1 MMSRP
6 RTQKKRDY
14 VGVLSSVFAIIIGL
28 LVGFV
33 ILLLSNPSQ
42 AVPGFITILT
52 GALTLSLIHI

>member
-1 MMSRP
+1 MMGRP

-33 ILLLSNPSQ
+33 ILLLKIGR
-42 AVPGFITILT
+42 AHV
-52 GALTLSLIHI
+52 